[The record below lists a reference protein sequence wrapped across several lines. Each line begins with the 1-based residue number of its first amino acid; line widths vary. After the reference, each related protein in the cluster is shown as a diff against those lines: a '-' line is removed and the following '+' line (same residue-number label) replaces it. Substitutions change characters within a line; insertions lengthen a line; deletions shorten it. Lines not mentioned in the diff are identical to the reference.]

1 MELIKLAHEAFD
13 PRKAIRTAIKS
24 ADFFVNGQIEECI
37 SIVGKMGNPL
47 RVPMF
52 VQEEVAIECPSYP
65 YIEISLLSIP
75 AEPHNI
81 RASVRKHACLLAFDI
96 KFTDDD
102 NNDVTSFGKKVADAI
117 VHQTRTYQCTTA
129 GVDFLNTDNQGRIH
143 IEYDCENVILHWVM
157 EISATYND
165 AC

>member
-1 MELIKLAHEAFD
+1 VELIKLAYEAFD
-13 PRKAIRTAIKS
+13 PRKAIRIAIKS
-24 ADFFVNGQIEECI
+24 ADWIIDGQLEECI
-37 SIVGKMGNPL
+37 PVTGTMGIIY
-47 RVPMF
+47 VPMF
-52 VQEEVAIECPSYP
+52 VQEEVAVKCPPYP

-81 RASVRKHACLLAFDI
+81 RASVRKHSCLLAFDI

-129 GVDFLNTDNQGRIH
+129 GVDFMNVNNQGRIH
-143 IEYDCENVILHWVM
+143 IEYDCENVILHWIL
-157 EISATYND
+157 ELSASYND

>member
-1 MELIKLAHEAFD
+1 MTYSAFD
-13 PRKAIRTAIKS
+13 PRKAIRIAIKS
-24 ADFFVNGQIEECI
+24 ADFIINGQIEECI
-37 SIVGKMGNPL
+37 SIVDKNGNPL
-47 RVPMF
+47 HVPMF
-52 VQEEVAIECPSYP
+52 VQEEVAVECPPFP

-81 RASVRKHACLLAFDI
+81 RATVRKHACLVAFDI

-117 VHQTRTYQCTTA
+117 VHQTITYQCTTA
-129 GVDFLNTDNQGRIH
+129 GVDFMNVDNQGRIH
-143 IEYDCENVILHWVM
+143 IEYDCEDVILHWIM
-157 EISATYND
+157 ELQATYND